1 MNSFTHTRLLAL
13 LLAAIGLGIFAT
25 KVIQHDYPITPG
37 AQTTTWDFEIYL
49 DFDTSNQ
56 PVRLEAYIPSNSE
69 NRRVS
74 QEQFYNG
81 AFGLRLNSREDEGRT
96 AIWTYRYPN
105 DRKVPRGGGGGW

>member
-13 LLAAIGLGIFAT
+13 ILAAIGLGIFAT
-25 KVIQHDYPITPG
+25 KVFQLDYPLAPG

-81 AFGLRLNSREDEGRT
+81 AFGLRLNSREEEGRT
-96 AIWTYRYPN
+96 AI
-105 DRKVPRGGGGGW
+105 